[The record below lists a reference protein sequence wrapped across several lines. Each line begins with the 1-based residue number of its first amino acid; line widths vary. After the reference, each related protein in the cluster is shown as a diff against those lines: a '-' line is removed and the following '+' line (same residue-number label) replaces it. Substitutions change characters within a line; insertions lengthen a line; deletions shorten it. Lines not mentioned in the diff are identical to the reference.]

1 MTPNDRKVP
10 SRSRLW
16 AVTAL
21 PLLIGLAGCSMHDVS
36 IPELDGPAE
45 LGLSL
50 RLTASPDVITAD
62 GESTSIVTAT
72 LRGPDGR
79 PVSGRTIF
87 FATADVAGRFAAIG
101 ELSAEQVTTDGNGVA
116 QVIFTAPPR
125 TDATA
130 NQTMLVLARPVGDDA
145 NGALYRSVRIE
156 LRTAEPRLFPE
167 IPECG
172 LQGSPSGSACNQPPV
187 CNFAVQAPSGFRTNV
202 TILFQSTSADPDGTI
217 VRYFWDFG
225 NGKRADNP
233 DPATVYFTP
242 GNYTVVHTVTDNGGS
257 QRACQTILPIQ

>member
-1 MTPNDRKVP
+1 MTPNDRKVLW
-10 SRSRLW
+10 RRRLS

-21 PLLIGLAGCSMHDVS
+21 ALLIGPAGCSMHDVS
-36 IPELDGPAE
+36 IPELDGPSE

-62 GESTSIVTAT
+62 GESTSLVTAT

-87 FATADVAGRFAAIG
+87 FATADVNGRFAAIG
-101 ELSAEQVTTDGNGVA
+101 DLSAEQVATNGNGVA
-116 QVIFTAPPR
+116 QVIYTAPPR

-130 NQTMLVLARPVGDDA
+130 NQTVLVLARPVGDDA

-156 LRTAEPRLFPE
+156 LRSAEPRLFPP
-167 IPECG
+167 IPG
-172 LQGSPSGSACNQPPV
+172 NVPPV
-187 CNFAVQAPSGFRTNV
+187 CNFAVQAPGGFRTNV
-202 TILFQSTSADPDGTI
+202 TILFQSTSSDSDGVI

-233 DPATVYFTP
+233 DTATVYFTP
-242 GNYTVVHTVTDNGGS
+242 GSYTVVHTVTDNGGLQS
-257 QRACQTILPIQ
+257 SCQAILPIQ

>member
-10 SRSRLW
+10 WRSRLW
-16 AVTAL
+16 AAAAL
-21 PLLIGLAGCSMHDVS
+21 ALLIWPAGCSMHDVS

-72 LRGPDGR
+72 LRGPNGR

-87 FATADVAGRFAAIG
+87 FATADKEGRFAAIG
-101 ELSAEQVTTDGNGVA
+101 ELSSERVTTDGNGVA
-116 QVIFTAPPR
+116 QVIYTAPPR

-130 NQTMLVLARPVGDDA
+130 DQTILVLARPVGDDA
-145 NGALYRSVRIE
+145 SGALYRSVRIE
-156 LRTAEPRLFPE
+156 LRSAEPRLFPNK
-167 IPECG
+167 PECH
-172 LQGSPSGSACNQPPV
+172 LPNAPAAPLCNEPPF
-187 CNFAVQAPSGFRTNV
+187 CNFAVQAPAGFRTNV
-202 TILFQSTSADPDGTI
+202 TILFQSTSADQDGVI

-233 DPATVYFTP
+233 DTATVYFTA
-242 GNYTVVHTVTDNGGS
+242 GSFTVVHTVTDNGGL
-257 QRACQTILPIQ
+257 QRACQTILAIQ